1 MSTHQL
7 QTKLNSEANDMKKR
21 SLKVKNKYSTK
32 SDTRVTS
39 SVTSGIAPPETTQ
52 PTRTGFNSQTRSG
65 SLGGRYS
72 RSYWAGRKQWDG
84 YAICPSLSQHG
95 VVRFLPCREEP
106 RGALS
111 LTGISGA
118 SAEEYKFALSL
129 RCRLR

>member
-1 MSTHQL
+1 
-7 QTKLNSEANDMKKR
+7 MKKR

-72 RSYWAGRKQWDG
+72 RSYWAGRKQWDHRRTPSAPRDIKTPRHVPSTE
-84 YAICPSLSQHG
+84 AIAHTYVQENAHHKNKMLSD
-95 VVRFLPCREEP
+95 LPLIAEREREKKNH
-106 RGALS
+106 AM
-111 LTGISGA
+111 
-118 SAEEYKFALSL
+118 
-129 RCRLR
+129 